1 MKRSLTTARFSPQA
15 FFALAIILLALVIL
29 YRPASF
35 SKSHGVA
42 ANRPPA
48 LARWGQETRIFAKE
62 RGNPWI
68 NVRDGYEV
76 VTDFAGAAA
85 TQSLRPLY
93 GSIS

>member
-1 MKRSLTTARFSPQA
+1 MKRSLTTARIFL
-15 FFALAIILLALVIL
+15 ALAVILLALVIL

-42 ANRPPA
+42 ASQTPA
-48 LARWGQETRIFAKE
+48 LARWGQEPRIFAEE

-76 VTDFAGAAA
+76 LTDFAGAAA
-85 TQSLRPLY
+85 NQSLRPLY